1 MSFQNPFLQMMWG
14 PALAASKRTGL
25 DPRLIV
31 AQAALESNWGKSAPG
46 NNYFGIKGQGNILP
60 TTEVVNGQ
68 PTKVSASFRKYQSP
82 SDSVNGYA
90 DFVTSNP
97 RYKPMLAAQGLD
109 AQINALGKSGYAT
122 DPNYADKVRRI
133 ASSIPMTA
141 PVTPVLNQAQQD
153 FVNNNPQPGGY
164 GPGLGDP
171 NQPTDSTAVAS
182 VPGSMVPDNS
192 IPSYVADYAT
202 EDPNKPNFLQK
213 LGKALEGMKGP
224 RPPYLP
230 PHPLGAGPGNQLLQ
244 YLNSPTYADLFMKKR
259 MGG

>member
-1 MSFQNPFLQMMWG
+1 MLPTQQQIEAYIRNRASMLGIDPDTAVRVWKSEGATGNPNEAWQSRVVKNGVREPSYGPFQLYMNGGLGSKFQ
-14 PALAASKRTGL
+14 AATGQ
-25 DPRLIV
+25 DPRNPATWPNQV
-31 AQAALESNWGKSAPG
+31 DFALNYAKNNGWGSWYGAKNTGISNWQ
-46 NNYFGIKGQGNILP
+46 GIKSQG
-60 TTEVVNGQ
+60 
-68 PTKVSASFRKYQSP
+68 A
-82 SDSVNGYA
+82 
-90 DFVTSNP
+90 
-97 RYKPMLAAQGLD
+97 
-109 AQINALGKSGYAT
+109 
-122 DPNYADKVRRI
+122 
-133 ASSIPMTA
+133 A

-171 NQPTDSTAVAS
+171 NQPTDNTAVAS